1 MKNRVLL
8 KIGCLM
14 LAICATCASS
24 PAQAGRNTPTTTF
37 TTLLNFDY
45 SNGGNPAYESLV
57 EGLDGNFYGTTS
69 YESDDLGNGTV
80 FKITPSGTL
89 TTLYTFD
96 FSDGAQPEGGLV
108 LASNGNFYGTT
119 YAGGT
124 FSDGTVFEITPSGTL
139 TTVHSFD
146 PSTDGGDPYAA
157 VIQAS
162 DGNLYGTAPF
172 QGPGG
177 GGTVFKINP
186 SSGMFTVLYSFG
198 TNGGGTPYG
207 GLVQGS
213 NGDLYG
219 TTYTGTV
226 TTAYGTVFKITT
238 SGVYTLL
245 HSFVN
250 TDGARPWS
258 SLVQGTDG
266 NLYGTTTG
274 GGSSYEGTVFQVIPS
289 TGALTTLHNFVNSD
303 GSYPTSALIQATDGN
318 FYGTTQFG
326 GTYGYGT
333 IFKITSGG
341 TFTSVYSFPDTSG
354 TVPYGG
360 LLQAT
365 DGDFYGTTYEGG
377 TDHVGSVF
385 SLSVGL
391 RPFLKLLPASGKEGA
406 TITILGGG
414 LSGATG
420 VSFDGT
426 AATDVTI
433 VSDSEILV
441 QVPAGAETGKVK
453 VTTASGSTISSSASF
468 KVTPTIFAFAPPSGL
483 VGTTVIIAGTGFL
496 QTTKVTFNG
505 KVATFAAPTD
515 TQITATVPVGAT
527 TGKIAITTK
536 GGTTRTATNFTV
548 N

>member
-1 MKNRVLL
+1 MKNRALL
-8 KIGCLM
+8 QMGCLL
-14 LAICATCASS
+14 LAICSTCASS
-24 PAQAGRNTPTTTF
+24 LAQASGNLPTTTY
-37 TTLLNFDY
+37 TNLLNFDY

-69 YESDDLGNGTV
+69 YESYNPPGNGTV

-89 TTLYTFD
+89 TTLHTFD
-96 FSDGAQPEGGLV
+96 FSDGSQPEAGLV
-108 LASNGNFYGTT
+108 LARNGNFYGTT

-124 FSDGTVFEITPSGTL
+124 FSAGTVFEITPSGTL
-139 TTVHSFD
+139 TTLHSFD
-146 PSTDGGDPYAA
+146 YATDGSDPYAA
-157 VIQAS
+157 VIQAT

-177 GGTVFKINP
+177 DGTVFKINP

-198 TNGGGTPYG
+198 TNGGATPYG

-219 TTYTGTV
+219 TTYTGTES
-226 TTAYGTVFKITT
+226 TANGTVFKITT

-245 HSFVN
+245 HTFVN
-250 TDGARPWS
+250 SDGARPWS

-266 NLYGTTTG
+266 YLYGTTTG
-274 GGSSYEGTVFQVIPS
+274 GGSSYEGTVFKMTAS
-289 TGALTTLHNFVNSD
+289 GTLTTLHNFAVTD
-303 GSYPTSALIQATDGN
+303 GSYPTAGLIQATDGN

-333 IFKITSGG
+333 IFKITSSG
-341 TFTSVYSFPDTSG
+341 TFTSLYSFPDTSG
-354 TVPYGG
+354 DEPYGG

-365 DGDFYGTTYEGG
+365 DGDFYGTTYKGG
-377 TDHVGSVF
+377 PENVGTVF

-391 RPFLKLLPASGKEGA
+391 KPFLELLPAYGKEGA
-406 TITILGGG
+406 TITILGNG

-420 VSFDGT
+420 ISFDGT
-426 AATDVTI
+426 PASAYTI
-433 VSDSEILV
+433 VSDTEILV
-441 QVPAGAETGKVK
+441 SVPTGAETGKVK
-453 VTTASGSTISSSASF
+453 VTTPGGTLSSSANF
-468 KVTPTIFAFAPPSGL
+468 KVTPTISSFRPPSGPIGQL
-483 VGTTVIIAGTGFL
+483 VVITGTGFL
-496 QTTKVTFNG
+496 QTSKVTFNG
-505 KVATFAAPTD
+505 TVATFATPTD
-515 TQITATVPVGAT
+515 TQINATVPTGAT

-536 GGTTRTATNFTV
+536 GGTVKTATKFTV